1 MRVATLHRKDALQP
15 RAAVQSLALQ
25 CPKLVGITSSITQNE
40 ARDASQDVS
49 VQNKSFVSESQ
60 VDRGARQA
68 LDKTH
73 QEQHKQRAPFRW
85 VKNDDEAAFDRGAA
99 SEPRGAVAP
108 PLVVQ

>member
-49 VQNKSFVSESQ
+49 VQNEPFACGYSSTAV
-60 VDRGARQA
+60 RQALDKA

-73 QEQHKQRAPFRW
+73 QEQHKQSLLNWRRFHQTHQGQHAGSHS
-85 VKNDDEAAFDRGAA
+85 DG
-99 SEPRGAVAP
+99 
-108 PLVVQ
+108 

>member
-49 VQNKSFVSESQ
+49 VQNEAFACGSSSTV
-60 VDRGARQA
+60 VRQALDKA

-73 QEQHKQRAPFRW
+73 QEPTARSNTNKVLLVGVDSIKNAPGTARGQP
-85 VKNDDEAAFDRGAA
+85 FDG
-99 SEPRGAVAP
+99 
-108 PLVVQ
+108 